1 MAGEDFSGFTEY
13 FSKYS
18 VYCFHTC
25 SKVLES
31 VDENIQ
37 VIRLHED
44 AETHLV
50 LAEPMEPMN
59 GWDVNTILEDY
70 MDTEV
75 YNRRLIYVKYDR
87 NLVATIIENEFWDDL
102 YNEIDDS
109 VMNMEGQELDEA
121 FETYVDYAKLDQI
134 ENVKVVRV
142 EQEEDDT
149 CTIVRGILEADVSL
163 DGYVYF
169 EGENNMVNSSEVT
182 LNSNFNLS
190 IRMGKSPICVPGNCI
205 TYN

>member
-1 MAGEDFSGFTEY
+1 M
-13 FSKYS
+13 
-18 VYCFHTC
+18 
-25 SKVLES
+25 
-31 VDENIQ
+31 
-37 VIRLHED
+37 
-44 AETHLV
+44 
-50 LAEPMEPMN
+50 
-59 GWDVNTILEDY
+59 
-70 MDTEV
+70 
-75 YNRRLIYVKYDR
+75 KYDR

-121 FETYVDYAKLDQI
+121 FETYVDYAELDQI

-169 EGENNMVNSSEVT
+169 EGENNMVNSAEVT
-182 LNSNFNLS
+182 LEFEFQFEHQN
-190 IRMGKSPICVPGNCI
+190 GKNRQFVSRVIA
-205 TYN
+205 

>member
-1 MAGEDFSGFTEY
+1 M
-13 FSKYS
+13 
-18 VYCFHTC
+18 
-25 SKVLES
+25 
-31 VDENIQ
+31 
-37 VIRLHED
+37 
-44 AETHLV
+44 
-50 LAEPMEPMN
+50 
-59 GWDVNTILEDY
+59 
-70 MDTEV
+70 
-75 YNRRLIYVKYDR
+75 KYDR

-121 FETYVDYAKLDQI
+121 FETYVDYAELDQI

-182 LNSNFNLS
+182 LEFEFQFEHQN
-190 IRMGKSPICVPGNCI
+190 GKNRQFVSWVIAELI
-205 TYN
+205 IDRRYHEE

>member
-1 MAGEDFSGFTEY
+1 M
-13 FSKYS
+13 
-18 VYCFHTC
+18 
-25 SKVLES
+25 
-31 VDENIQ
+31 
-37 VIRLHED
+37 
-44 AETHLV
+44 
-50 LAEPMEPMN
+50 
-59 GWDVNTILEDY
+59 
-70 MDTEV
+70 
-75 YNRRLIYVKYDR
+75 KYDR

-121 FETYVDYAKLDQI
+121 FETYVDYAELDQI

-169 EGENNMVNSSEVT
+169 EGAHNMVNSSEVT
-182 LNSNFNLS
+182 LEFEFQFEHQN
-190 IRMGKSPICVPGNCI
+190 GKNRQFVSRVIA
-205 TYN
+205 

>member
-1 MAGEDFSGFTEY
+1 M
-13 FSKYS
+13 
-18 VYCFHTC
+18 
-25 SKVLES
+25 
-31 VDENIQ
+31 
-37 VIRLHED
+37 
-44 AETHLV
+44 
-50 LAEPMEPMN
+50 
-59 GWDVNTILEDY
+59 
-70 MDTEV
+70 
-75 YNRRLIYVKYDR
+75 KYDR

-121 FETYVDYAKLDQI
+121 FETYVDYAELYQI
-134 ENVKVVRV
+134 ENVKVVLV

-182 LNSNFNLS
+182 LEFEFQFEHQN
-190 IRMGKSPICVPGNCI
+190 GKNRQFVSRVIA
-205 TYN
+205 

>member
-1 MAGEDFSGFTEY
+1 M
-13 FSKYS
+13 
-18 VYCFHTC
+18 
-25 SKVLES
+25 
-31 VDENIQ
+31 
-37 VIRLHED
+37 
-44 AETHLV
+44 
-50 LAEPMEPMN
+50 
-59 GWDVNTILEDY
+59 
-70 MDTEV
+70 
-75 YNRRLIYVKYDR
+75 KYDR

-121 FETYVDYAKLDQI
+121 FETYVDYAELDQI

-182 LNSNFNLS
+182 LEFEFQFEHQN
-190 IRMGKSPICVPGNCI
+190 GKSRQFVSRVIA
-205 TYN
+205 

>member
-1 MAGEDFSGFTEY
+1 M
-13 FSKYS
+13 
-18 VYCFHTC
+18 
-25 SKVLES
+25 
-31 VDENIQ
+31 
-37 VIRLHED
+37 
-44 AETHLV
+44 
-50 LAEPMEPMN
+50 
-59 GWDVNTILEDY
+59 
-70 MDTEV
+70 
-75 YNRRLIYVKYDR
+75 KYDG

-121 FETYVDYAKLDQI
+121 FETYVDYAELDQI

-182 LNSNFNLS
+182 LEFEFQFEHQN
-190 IRMGKSPICVPGNCI
+190 GKNRQFVSRVIA
-205 TYN
+205 

>member
-1 MAGEDFSGFTEY
+1 M
-13 FSKYS
+13 
-18 VYCFHTC
+18 
-25 SKVLES
+25 
-31 VDENIQ
+31 
-37 VIRLHED
+37 
-44 AETHLV
+44 
-50 LAEPMEPMN
+50 
-59 GWDVNTILEDY
+59 
-70 MDTEV
+70 
-75 YNRRLIYVKYDR
+75 KYDR

-121 FETYVDYAKLDQI
+121 FETYVDYAELDQI

-182 LNSNFNLS
+182 SNFNLS
-190 IRMGKSPICVPGNCI
+190 IRMGKIANLCPG
-205 TYN
+205 

>member
-1 MAGEDFSGFTEY
+1 M
-13 FSKYS
+13 
-18 VYCFHTC
+18 
-25 SKVLES
+25 
-31 VDENIQ
+31 
-37 VIRLHED
+37 
-44 AETHLV
+44 
-50 LAEPMEPMN
+50 
-59 GWDVNTILEDY
+59 
-70 MDTEV
+70 
-75 YNRRLIYVKYDR
+75 KYDR

-121 FETYVDYAKLDQI
+121 FETYVDYAELDQKQ
-134 ENVKVVRV
+134 NVKVVRV

-182 LNSNFNLS
+182 LEFEFQFEHQN
-190 IRMGKSPICVPGNCI
+190 GKNRQFVSRVIA
-205 TYN
+205 

>member
-1 MAGEDFSGFTEY
+1 M
-13 FSKYS
+13 
-18 VYCFHTC
+18 
-25 SKVLES
+25 
-31 VDENIQ
+31 
-37 VIRLHED
+37 
-44 AETHLV
+44 
-50 LAEPMEPMN
+50 
-59 GWDVNTILEDY
+59 
-70 MDTEV
+70 
-75 YNRRLIYVKYDR
+75 IYVKYDR

-121 FETYVDYAKLDQI
+121 IETYVDYAELDQI

-182 LNSNFNLS
+182 LEFEFQFEHQN
-190 IRMGKSPICVPGNCI
+190 GKNRQFVSRVIA
-205 TYN
+205 

>member
-1 MAGEDFSGFTEY
+1 M
-13 FSKYS
+13 
-18 VYCFHTC
+18 
-25 SKVLES
+25 
-31 VDENIQ
+31 
-37 VIRLHED
+37 
-44 AETHLV
+44 
-50 LAEPMEPMN
+50 
-59 GWDVNTILEDY
+59 
-70 MDTEV
+70 
-75 YNRRLIYVKYDR
+75 KYDR

-121 FETYVDYAKLDQI
+121 FELDQI

-163 DGYVYF
+163 DGYLYF

-182 LNSNFNLS
+182 LEFEFQFEHQN
-190 IRMGKSPICVPGNCI
+190 GKNRQFVSRVIA
-205 TYN
+205 

>member
-1 MAGEDFSGFTEY
+1 M
-13 FSKYS
+13 
-18 VYCFHTC
+18 
-25 SKVLES
+25 
-31 VDENIQ
+31 
-37 VIRLHED
+37 
-44 AETHLV
+44 
-50 LAEPMEPMN
+50 
-59 GWDVNTILEDY
+59 
-70 MDTEV
+70 
-75 YNRRLIYVKYDR
+75 KYDR

-109 VMNMEGQELDEA
+109 VMNMEGQDLDEA
-121 FETYVDYAKLDQI
+121 FETYVDYAELDQI

-182 LNSNFNLS
+182 LEFEFQFEHQN
-190 IRMGKSPICVPGNCI
+190 GKNRQFVSWVIA
-205 TYN
+205 

>member
-1 MAGEDFSGFTEY
+1 M
-13 FSKYS
+13 
-18 VYCFHTC
+18 
-25 SKVLES
+25 
-31 VDENIQ
+31 
-37 VIRLHED
+37 
-44 AETHLV
+44 
-50 LAEPMEPMN
+50 
-59 GWDVNTILEDY
+59 
-70 MDTEV
+70 
-75 YNRRLIYVKYDR
+75 KYDR

-102 YNEIDDS
+102 YNEIYDS

-121 FETYVDYAKLDQI
+121 FETYVDYAELDQI

-182 LNSNFNLS
+182 LEFEFQFEHQN
-190 IRMGKSPICVPGNCI
+190 GKNRQFVSRVIA
-205 TYN
+205 

>member
-1 MAGEDFSGFTEY
+1 M
-13 FSKYS
+13 
-18 VYCFHTC
+18 
-25 SKVLES
+25 
-31 VDENIQ
+31 
-37 VIRLHED
+37 
-44 AETHLV
+44 
-50 LAEPMEPMN
+50 
-59 GWDVNTILEDY
+59 
-70 MDTEV
+70 
-75 YNRRLIYVKYDR
+75 KYDR

-121 FETYVDYAKLDQI
+121 FETYVDYAELDQI
-134 ENVKVVRV
+134 ENVKDVRV

-182 LNSNFNLS
+182 LEFEFQFEHQN
-190 IRMGKSPICVPGNCI
+190 GKNRQFVSRVIA
-205 TYN
+205 

>member
-1 MAGEDFSGFTEY
+1 M
-13 FSKYS
+13 
-18 VYCFHTC
+18 
-25 SKVLES
+25 
-31 VDENIQ
+31 
-37 VIRLHED
+37 
-44 AETHLV
+44 
-50 LAEPMEPMN
+50 
-59 GWDVNTILEDY
+59 
-70 MDTEV
+70 
-75 YNRRLIYVKYDR
+75 KYDR

-102 YNEIDDS
+102 YNEIDDF

-121 FETYVDYAKLDQI
+121 FETYVDYAELDQI

-182 LNSNFNLS
+182 LEFEFQFEHQN
-190 IRMGKSPICVPGNCI
+190 GKNRQFVSRVIA
-205 TYN
+205 

>member
-1 MAGEDFSGFTEY
+1 M
-13 FSKYS
+13 
-18 VYCFHTC
+18 
-25 SKVLES
+25 
-31 VDENIQ
+31 
-37 VIRLHED
+37 
-44 AETHLV
+44 
-50 LAEPMEPMN
+50 
-59 GWDVNTILEDY
+59 
-70 MDTEV
+70 
-75 YNRRLIYVKYDR
+75 KYDR

-121 FETYVDYAKLDQI
+121 FETYVDYAELDQI

-142 EQEEDDT
+142 EQEEDAT

-182 LNSNFNLS
+182 LEFEFQFEHQN
-190 IRMGKSPICVPGNCI
+190 GKNRQFVSRVIA
-205 TYN
+205 

>member
-1 MAGEDFSGFTEY
+1 M
-13 FSKYS
+13 
-18 VYCFHTC
+18 
-25 SKVLES
+25 
-31 VDENIQ
+31 
-37 VIRLHED
+37 
-44 AETHLV
+44 
-50 LAEPMEPMN
+50 
-59 GWDVNTILEDY
+59 
-70 MDTEV
+70 
-75 YNRRLIYVKYDR
+75 KYDR

-109 VMNMEGQELDEA
+109 VMNMEGQKLDEA
-121 FETYVDYAKLDQI
+121 FETYVDYAELDQI

-182 LNSNFNLS
+182 LEFEFQFEHQN
-190 IRMGKSPICVPGNCI
+190 GKNRQFVSRVIA
-205 TYN
+205 

>member
-1 MAGEDFSGFTEY
+1 M
-13 FSKYS
+13 
-18 VYCFHTC
+18 
-25 SKVLES
+25 
-31 VDENIQ
+31 
-37 VIRLHED
+37 
-44 AETHLV
+44 
-50 LAEPMEPMN
+50 
-59 GWDVNTILEDY
+59 
-70 MDTEV
+70 
-75 YNRRLIYVKYDR
+75 KYDR

-121 FETYVDYAKLDQI
+121 FETSVDYAELDQI

-182 LNSNFNLS
+182 LEFEFQFEHQN
-190 IRMGKSPICVPGNCI
+190 GKNRQFVSRVIA
-205 TYN
+205 

>member
-1 MAGEDFSGFTEY
+1 M
-13 FSKYS
+13 
-18 VYCFHTC
+18 
-25 SKVLES
+25 
-31 VDENIQ
+31 
-37 VIRLHED
+37 
-44 AETHLV
+44 
-50 LAEPMEPMN
+50 
-59 GWDVNTILEDY
+59 
-70 MDTEV
+70 
-75 YNRRLIYVKYDR
+75 KYDR

-102 YNEIDDS
+102 YIEIDDS

-121 FETYVDYAKLDQI
+121 FETYVDYAELDQI

-182 LNSNFNLS
+182 LEFEFQFEHQN
-190 IRMGKSPICVPGNCI
+190 GKNRQFVSRVIA
-205 TYN
+205 

>member
-1 MAGEDFSGFTEY
+1 M
-13 FSKYS
+13 
-18 VYCFHTC
+18 
-25 SKVLES
+25 
-31 VDENIQ
+31 
-37 VIRLHED
+37 
-44 AETHLV
+44 
-50 LAEPMEPMN
+50 
-59 GWDVNTILEDY
+59 
-70 MDTEV
+70 
-75 YNRRLIYVKYDR
+75 KYDR

-121 FETYVDYAKLDQI
+121 FETYVDYAELDQI

-182 LNSNFNLS
+182 LEFEFQFEHQN
-190 IRMGKSPICVPGNCI
+190 GKNGQFVSRVIA
-205 TYN
+205 

>member
-1 MAGEDFSGFTEY
+1 M
-13 FSKYS
+13 
-18 VYCFHTC
+18 
-25 SKVLES
+25 
-31 VDENIQ
+31 
-37 VIRLHED
+37 
-44 AETHLV
+44 
-50 LAEPMEPMN
+50 
-59 GWDVNTILEDY
+59 
-70 MDTEV
+70 
-75 YNRRLIYVKYDR
+75 KYDR

-121 FETYVDYAKLDQI
+121 FETYVDYAELDKI

-182 LNSNFNLS
+182 LEFEFQFEHQN
-190 IRMGKSPICVPGNCI
+190 GKNRQFVSRVIA
-205 TYN
+205 

>member
-1 MAGEDFSGFTEY
+1 M
-13 FSKYS
+13 
-18 VYCFHTC
+18 
-25 SKVLES
+25 
-31 VDENIQ
+31 
-37 VIRLHED
+37 
-44 AETHLV
+44 
-50 LAEPMEPMN
+50 
-59 GWDVNTILEDY
+59 
-70 MDTEV
+70 
-75 YNRRLIYVKYDR
+75 KYDR

-109 VMNMEGQELDEA
+109 VMNMEGQKLDEA
-121 FETYVDYAKLDQI
+121 FETYVDYAELDQI

-182 LNSNFNLS
+182 LEFEFQFEHQN
-190 IRMGKSPICVPGNCI
+190 GKNRQFVSWVIA
-205 TYN
+205 

>member
-1 MAGEDFSGFTEY
+1 
-13 FSKYS
+13 
-18 VYCFHTC
+18 
-25 SKVLES
+25 
-31 VDENIQ
+31 
-37 VIRLHED
+37 
-44 AETHLV
+44 
-50 LAEPMEPMN
+50 
-59 GWDVNTILEDY
+59 
-70 MDTEV
+70 
-75 YNRRLIYVKYDR
+75 VKYDR

-102 YNEIDDS
+102 YNEIDDF

-121 FETYVDYAKLDQI
+121 FETYVDYAELDQI

-182 LNSNFNLS
+182 LEFEFQFEHQN
-190 IRMGKSPICVPGNCI
+190 GKNRQFVSRVIA
-205 TYN
+205 